1 MAINKV
7 GEGLIGLA
15 DRGATTAMKSILDR
29 SFRYTPSVA
38 TNLKKTFARI
48 RRDQARDAL
57 DSAEIETNVSLILR
71 PVRK

>member
-7 GEGLIGLA
+7 GEVLIGLA
-15 DRGATTAMKSILDR
+15 DSGATTAMKSILDR

-48 RRDQARDAL
+48 RDQARDAL
-57 DSAEIETNVSLILR
+57 DSAETKTNVSLILR